1 MEVKMN
7 RNLLIIVVI
16 IVSLLSGCVEEK
28 STETIKQ
35 TKTENDSKESDNIKG
50 YEIKNA
56 TPVQFKVADQEF
68 EIVPVFETHLKYI
81 QKVKED
87 PEANHSELFIS
98 TVIEPFRKEA
108 YGKDR
113 GLWLKD
119 KLTGAINIE
128 KLNES
133 IILLDENYE
142 HISNLIKESI
152 EESAKLLPGGKKTIY
167 LFPFNPDHSVSI
179 SRMNGVTGI
188 AAPEQFIIMHIAP
201 HKYKEEMIPYT
212 MAHEYH
218 HTVYFEKIK
227 TQERDLIDYALVEG
241 RADSFANLVSPNIN
255 VPWTA
260 EISEEELQTIW
271 NWVNERRYSFNEND
285 YTEIR
290 DGNRIIPQWSD
301 YRIGYQIMQ
310 DFLEENPDVS
320 INEWTFMD
328 DDEILE
334 KSRFPQ

>member
-1 MEVKMN
+1 MN

-56 TPVQFKVADQEF
+56 TPVQFKVAEQEF
-68 EIVPVFETHLKYI
+68 EIVPVFEPHLEYV
-81 QKVKED
+81 QKVKENQD
-87 PEANHSELFIS
+87 SNHKKLYIS
-98 TVIEPFRKEA
+98 TVLEPFRKKTLGEN
-108 YGKDR
+108 K
-113 GLWLKD
+113 GLWLND
-119 KLTGAINIE
+119 YLTAPINIA

-133 IILLDENYE
+133 IILLDKNFE
-142 HISNLIKESI
+142 HFSHLIKESL
-152 EESAKLLPGGKKTIY
+152 EKSAKLLPGGKKTIY

-188 AAPEQFIIMHIAP
+188 AAPEQFIILHIAP
-201 HKYKEEMIPYT
+201 HKYKEEMITYT

-218 HTVYFEKIK
+218 HTVYFEKYK
-227 TQERDLIDYALVEG
+227 TQERDLIDYVLSEG
-241 RADSFANLVSPNIN
+241 RADSFANLVYPNMNIPWIAE
-255 VPWTA
+255 VPQ
-260 EISEEELQTIW
+260 EDVKTIW
-271 NWVNERRYSFNEND
+271 NWVNERRYSYNEND

-290 DGNRIIPQWSD
+290 TGNRIIPQWSD

-310 DFLEENPDVS
+310 EFLKKNPDVP
-320 INEWTFMD
+320 INEWTFLD
-328 DDEILE
+328 ADEILE
-334 KSRFPQ
+334 KSRFLQ